1 MADSAAGGV
10 CSTGTSS
17 AQLCVFPGPAV
28 VAASP
33 VSVSAGSRAT
43 STPPSGLDSDV
54 ANLASQLD
62 SAVAFAAEVS
72 TVAAAGTIC
81 VSVGWEDSSGTGSR
95 SASISVNPA

>member
-1 MADSAAGGV
+1 MAGSAAGGV

-17 AQLCVFPGPAV
+17 AQLCVFPGPAG

-43 STPPSGLDSDV
+43 STQPSVFDSGV

-62 SAVAFAAEVS
+62 SAVWFAAEVS
-72 TVAAAGTIC
+72 TVAAAGT
-81 VSVGWEDSSGTGSR
+81 VGI
-95 SASISVNPA
+95 SIG